1 MRLYLLRDNSIA
13 ASKSVVPGERSG
25 WMPDGLSHTAATIDL
40 HMWKIAAVVLAY
52 SGLQAAAIPRPEYPQ
67 PQFQREHWLSLNGD
81 WEFEFDDANAGLDAD
96 WPSGARKFSRN
107 IVVPYCF
114 ESRLSGIGDASFH
127 PWIWYRRAVALPPEW
142 KGQRVLL
149 HFGAVNYWSMVWVN
163 GKLAGSHEGGNTPFT
178 FDVTPLLQPGAN
190 ILTVRAHFPPTDRY
204 IPRGKQ
210 FWEPKSKSIFYTR
223 TSGIWQPVWLEPV
236 GASYFDRVKITPSID
251 GDGDGAVRLEFD
263 IARPQPDLE
272 ITASATFAG
281 QPSASATAHT
291 NSARSTALLSI
302 DEPRLWSP
310 SSPNLYDLALELRRG
325 GVLLDRVQTYFGI
338 RSVTAEN
345 GRVLLNGN
353 PIFLKMVL
361 DQGYWPESILTPPTD
376 EAIQYDIRTTKEMG
390 FNGARK
396 HQKLEDP
403 RFLYWA
409 DHMGFL
415 VSSEMANAYEF
426 DDAYVARFTR
436 EWTAAVERDYNHPS
450 IVIWVPINESWG
462 VPNLRDARQQNHL
475 KSLYALTHSLDST
488 RLVVDNDGWEHT
500 DMTDLFAIHDYT
512 RTGDLLYERYK
523 DLGKPGAGV
532 PDNAKAA
539 LIPGYR
545 YNGSPV
551 SLTEFGG
558 IAFIPPGHVVPQ
570 EAWGYSGV
578 EKTEDAALDR
588 LRGLYDAIARIP
600 GFAGLC
606 YTQLTDVEQ
615 EINGL
620 MTYDRKLKFDAQK
633 LREINALVR

>member
-1 MRLYLLRDNSIA
+1 
-13 ASKSVVPGERSG
+13 
-25 WMPDGLSHTAATIDL
+25 
-40 HMWKIAAVVLAY
+40 MWKIAAVVLAY

-67 PQFQREHWLSLNGD
+67 PQFQRERWLSLNGD

-163 GKLAGSHEGGNTPFT
+163 GKLAGSHEGGNTPFA

-236 GASYFDRVKITPSID
+236 GASYFYRAKITPAT
-251 GDGDGAVRLEFD
+251 DGAVRLEFD

-620 MTYDRKLKFDAQK
+620 MTYDRKPKFDAKK
-633 LREINALVR
+633 LREIDALVH

>member
-1 MRLYLLRDNSIA
+1 MHKLATLLLLTSCALY
-13 ASKSVVPGERSG
+13 
-25 WMPDGLSHTAATIDL
+25 
-40 HMWKIAAVVLAY
+40 
-52 SGLQAAAIPRPEYPQ
+52 AAAIPRPEYPQ
-67 PQFQREHWLSLNGD
+67 PQFQREHWLSLNGA
-81 WEFEFDDANAGLDAD
+81 WEFEFDDANAGLDAA
-96 WPSGARKFSRN
+96 WASGSRKFSRN
-107 IVVPYCF
+107 ITVPYCF
-114 ESRLSGIGDASFH
+114 ESRLSGIGDTAFH
-127 PWIWYRRAVALPPEW
+127 PWTWYRRTLALPADW

-163 GKLAGSHEGGNTPFT
+163 GKLSGSHEGGNTPFT
-178 FDVTPLLQPGAN
+178 LEVTPLLQPGAN
-190 ILTVRAHFPPTDRY
+190 VLTVRAHFPPTDRY

-210 FWEPKSKSIFYTR
+210 YWEPKSKSIFYTR
-223 TSGIWQPVWLEPV
+223 TSGIWQPVWMEPV
-236 GASYFDRVKITPSID
+236 GASYLDRVKITAATD
-251 GDGDGAVRLEFD
+251 GTVHLEFD

-272 ITASATFAG
+272 VTASATFAG
-281 QPSASATAHT
+281 AATASATART
-291 NSARSTALLSI
+291 SDVRATALLSI
-302 DEPRLWSP
+302 HEPKLWSP
-310 SSPNLYDLALELRRG
+310 SSPNLYDLTLELRRG
-325 GVLLDRVQTYFGI
+325 GVVLDRVQTYFGI
-338 RSVTAEN
+338 RSVTAER
-345 GRVLLNGN
+345 GKVLLNGE

-361 DQGYWPESILTPPTD
+361 DQGYWPESNLTPPTD
-376 EAIQYDIRTTKEMG
+376 EAIQYDIRMTKEMG

-475 KSLYALTHSLDST
+475 KSLYTLTHSLDST

-500 DMTDLFAIHDYT
+500 DMTDLFAIHDYA

-523 DLGKPGAGV
+523 DLGKPAAGV
-532 PDNAKAA
+532 PDNYKAS
-539 LIPGYR
+539 LIPGYH

-551 SLTEFGG
+551 ALTEFGG
-558 IAFIPPGHVVPQ
+558 IAFIPPGHDVPP

-578 EKTEDAALDR
+578 EKTADAAIER
-588 LRGLYDAIARIP
+588 LRGLYNAIARIP

-620 MTYDRKLKFDAQK
+620 MTYDRKLKFDAQE
-633 LREINALVR
+633 LREINALVH

>member
-1 MRLYLLRDNSIA
+1 MDNVMSRKTAVWLLFCSGLYA
-13 ASKSVVPGERSG
+13 
-25 WMPDGLSHTAATIDL
+25 
-40 HMWKIAAVVLAY
+40 AAV
-52 SGLQAAAIPRPEYPQ
+52 PRPEYPQ
-67 PQFQREHWLSLNGD
+67 PQFQRDRWLSLNGA
-81 WEFEFDDANAGLDAD
+81 WELEFDDGNAGLDAD
-96 WPSGARKFSRN
+96 WAAGGKRFSRN
-107 IVVPYCF
+107 ITVPYCF
-114 ESRLSGIGDASFH
+114 ESRLSGIGDTAFH
-127 PWIWYRRAVALPPEW
+127 PWIWYRRSVVVPDEW

-149 HFGAVNYWSMVWVN
+149 HFGAVNYWSKVWVN
-163 GKLAGSHEGGNTPFT
+163 GKLAGDHEGGNTPFT
-178 FDVTPLLQPGAN
+178 FDVTPLLKPGAN
-190 ILTVRAHFPPTDRY
+190 VLTVRAHFPPTDRY

-210 FWEPKSKSIFYTR
+210 YWEPKSRSIFYTR
-223 TSGIWQPVWLEPV
+223 TSGIWQPVWMEPV
-236 GASYFDRVKITPSID
+236 GASFLDRVKITPAMD
-251 GDGDGAVRLEFD
+251 GVVRLEFA

-272 ITASATFAG
+272 VTALASFGGATV
-281 QPSASATAHT
+281 ASATAHT
-291 NSARSTALLSI
+291 GGARTTAMLAI
-302 DEPRLWSP
+302 NEPRHWSTG
-310 SSPNLYDLALELRRG
+310 SPNLYDLVLELRRG
-325 GVLLDRVQTYFGI
+325 GVVLDRVHSYFGI

-345 GRVLLNGN
+345 GRVLLNDN

-376 EAIQYDIRTTKEMG
+376 EAIQYDIRMTKEMG

-396 HQKLEDP
+396 HQKVEDP

-415 VSSEMANAYEF
+415 VSGEMANAYEF
-426 DDAYVARFTR
+426 DDAYVARITH

-450 IVIWVPINESWG
+450 IIIWAPLNESWG
-462 VPNLRDARQQNHL
+462 VPNLRDPRQQDHL
-475 KSLYALTHSLDST
+475 KSLYALTHSLDAT
-488 RLVVDNDGWEHT
+488 RLAIDNEGWEHT
-500 DMTDLFAIHDYT
+500 DMTDLFAIHDYA
-512 RTGDLLYERYK
+512 RTGDLLYRRYQ

-539 LIPGYR
+539 LIPGYE

-558 IAFIPPGHVVPQ
+558 IAFIPPGHEVPQ

-578 EKTEDAALDR
+578 EKTTDAALDR
-588 LRGLYDAIARIP
+588 LRGLYEAIARIP

-620 MTYDRKLKFDAQK
+620 MTYDRKLKFDAGK
-633 LREINALVR
+633 LREINALVH

>member
-1 MRLYLLRDNSIA
+1 MYKSATFLLLACVGLY
-13 ASKSVVPGERSG
+13 
-25 WMPDGLSHTAATIDL
+25 
-40 HMWKIAAVVLAY
+40 
-52 SGLQAAAIPRPEYPQ
+52 AAAIPRPEYPQ
-67 PQFQREHWLSLNGD
+67 PQFQRDHWLSLNGA

-96 WPSGARKFSRN
+96 WASGSRKFSRN
-107 IVVPYCF
+107 ITVPYCF
-114 ESRLSGIGDASFH
+114 ESRLSGIGDTAFH
-127 PWIWYRRAVALPPEW
+127 PWIWYRRSVTLPADW
-142 KGQRVLL
+142 KGRRVLL

-163 GKLAGSHEGGNTPFT
+163 GKMAGSHEGGNTPFA

-190 ILTVRAHFPPTDRY
+190 VLTVRAHFPPTDRY

-223 TSGIWQPVWLEPV
+223 TSGIWQSVWMEPV
-236 GASYFDRVKITPSID
+236 GASYLDRVKITPAT
-251 GDGDGAVRLEFD
+251 DGAVRLEFA

-272 ITASATFAG
+272 ITASASFAG
-281 QPSASATAHT
+281 QAAASATAHT
-291 NSARSTALLSI
+291 STARTTALLAI
-302 DEPRLWSP
+302 NEPRLWSP

-325 GVLLDRVQTYFGI
+325 GVVLDRVETYFGI
-338 RSVTAEN
+338 RSVTAED
-345 GRVLLNGN
+345 GKVLLNGN

-376 EAIQYDIRTTKEMG
+376 EAIQYDIRMTKEMG

-403 RFLYWA
+403 RYLYWA

-426 DDAYVARFTR
+426 DDAYVGRFTR

-450 IVIWVPINESWG
+450 VVIWAPINESWG
-462 VPNLRDARQQNHL
+462 VPNLRDPRQQNHL
-475 KSLYALTHSLDST
+475 KSLYALTHSLDAT
-488 RLVVDNDGWEHT
+488 RLVVDNEGWEHT
-500 DMTDLFAIHDYT
+500 DMTDFFAIHDYA

-523 DLGKPGAGV
+523 DLGKASAGV
-532 PDNAKAA
+532 PDNYKAS
-539 LIPGYR
+539 LIPGFH

-551 SLTEFGG
+551 GLTEFGG
-558 IAFIPPGHVVPQ
+558 IAFIPPGHDVPQ

-578 EKTEDAALDR
+578 EKTADAALER
-588 LRGLYDAIARIP
+588 LRGLYNAIARVP

-633 LREINALVR
+633 LREINALVH

>member
-1 MRLYLLRDNSIA
+1 MDF
-13 ASKSVVPGERSG
+13 
-25 WMPDGLSHTAATIDL
+25 
-40 HMWKIAAVVLAY
+40 HMWKLAAFFLAGY
-52 SGLQAAAIPRPEYPQ
+52 GLQAAAIPRPEYPQ
-67 PQFQREHWLSLNGD
+67 PQFQRARWLSLNGA
-81 WEFEFDDANAGLDAD
+81 WEFEFDDSNAGLDAD
-96 WPSGARKFSRN
+96 WASGARKFSRN
-107 IVVPYCF
+107 ITVPYCF
-114 ESRLSGIGDASFH
+114 ESRLSGIGDPSFH
-127 PWIWYRRAVALPPEW
+127 PWIWYRRAVALPNAW

-178 FDVTPLLQPGAN
+178 FDVTPLLHPGAN
-190 ILTVRAHFPPTDRY
+190 VVTVRAHFPPTDRY

-210 FWEPKSKSIFYTR
+210 YWEPKSKSIFYTR
-223 TSGIWQPVWLEPV
+223 TSGIWQPVWMEPV
-236 GASYFDRVKITPSID
+236 GASYLDAVQVTAST
-251 GDGDGAVRLEFD
+251 DGAVRLEFA

-272 ITASATFAG
+272 IAAAASFAG
-281 QPSASATAHT
+281 KPAASATAHT
-291 NSARSTALLSI
+291 SGARAAALLSI
-302 DEPRLWSP
+302 AAPIFWSP
-310 SSPNLYDLALELRRG
+310 SSPNLYGLSLELRRG
-325 GVLLDRVQTYFGI
+325 GVLLDRVETYFGI
-338 RSVTAEN
+338 RSVAADR
-345 GRVLLNGN
+345 GRVLLNGA
-353 PIFLKMVL
+353 PLFLKMVL
-361 DQGYWPESILTPPTD
+361 DQGYWPESNLTPPTD
-376 EAIQYDIRTTKEMG
+376 EAIQFDIRMAKEMG

-403 RFLYWA
+403 RYLYWA

-436 EWTAAVERDYNHPS
+436 EWTAAVARDYNHPS
-450 IVIWVPINESWG
+450 IAIWVPINESWG

-475 KSLYALTHSLDST
+475 KSLYALTHSLDAT

-500 DMTDLFAIHDYT
+500 DMTDLFAIHDYA
-512 RTGDLLYERYK
+512 RSGDLLYERYK

-539 LIPGYR
+539 LIPGYH

-551 SLTEFGG
+551 ALSEFGG
-558 IAFIPPGHVVPQ
+558 IAFIPPGHDVPP
-570 EAWGYSGV
+570 EAWGYAGV
-578 EKTEDAALDR
+578 EKTADGALDR
-588 LRGLYDAIARIP
+588 LRGLYTAIARIP

-620 MTYDRKLKFDAQK
+620 MTYDRKLKFDAAK
-633 LREINALVR
+633 VREINALVH

>member
-1 MRLYLLRDNSIA
+1 MHKCAAFLVLTCCALY
-13 ASKSVVPGERSG
+13 
-25 WMPDGLSHTAATIDL
+25 
-40 HMWKIAAVVLAY
+40 
-52 SGLQAAAIPRPEYPQ
+52 AAAIPRLEYPQ
-67 PQFQREHWLSLNGD
+67 PQFQRARWLSLNGP
-81 WEFEFDDANAGLDAD
+81 WEFEFDDANAGLDGD
-96 WPSGARKFSRN
+96 WAASRPKFSRN
-107 IVVPYCF
+107 ITVPYCF
-114 ESRLSGIGDASFH
+114 ESRLSGIGDPSFH
-127 PWIWYRRAVALPPEW
+127 PWIWYRRAVTLPPDW

-163 GKLAGSHEGGNTPFT
+163 GKLAGSHEGGNTPFS
-178 FDVTPLLQPGAN
+178 FDVTRLLAPGAN
-190 ILTVRAHFPPTDRY
+190 TLTVRAHFPPTDRY

-210 FWEPKSKSIFYTR
+210 YWEPKSKSIFYTR
-223 TSGIWQPVWLEPV
+223 TSGIWQPVWMEPV
-236 GASYFDRVKITPSID
+236 GASYLERVKVTPST
-251 GDGDGAVRLEFD
+251 DGAVQMEFA

-272 ITASATFAG
+272 VTATASFAG
-281 QPSASATAHT
+281 KSVASTTSHT
-291 NSARSTALLSI
+291 SSARTTALLAI
-302 DEPRLWSP
+302 NEPKLWSP
-310 SSPNLYDLALELRRG
+310 TAPNLYDLTLELRRNG
-325 GVLLDRVQTYFGI
+325 AVLDRVETYFGV
-338 RSVTAEN
+338 RRVTAEH
-345 GRVLLNGN
+345 GKVLLNGD

-361 DQGYWPESILTPPTD
+361 DQGYWPESNLTPPTD
-376 EAIQYDIRTTKEMG
+376 EAIQFDIRSTKDMG

-403 RFLYWA
+403 RYLYWA
-409 DHMGFL
+409 DRLGFL

-426 DDAYVARFTR
+426 DDTYVSRFTR

-462 VPNLRDARQQNHL
+462 VPNLRDPRQQNHL
-475 KSLYALTHSLDST
+475 KSLYALTHSLDTT

-500 DMTDLFAIHDYT
+500 HLTDLFAIHDYA

-532 PDNAKAA
+532 PDNHKAA

-551 SLTEFGG
+551 ALTEFGG
-558 IAFIPPGHVVPQ
+558 IAFIPPGHDVPP

-578 EKTEDAALDR
+578 EKTADSALER
-588 LRGLYDAIARIP
+588 LRGLYNAIARIP

-620 MTYDRKLKFDAQK
+620 MTYDRKPKFDPHK
-633 LREINALVR
+633 LQEINALVH

>member
-1 MRLYLLRDNSIA
+1 MLKAMLKATLRLA
-13 ASKSVVPGERSG
+13 VPFF
-25 WMPDGLSHTAATIDL
+25 LACTIL
-40 HMWKIAAVVLAY
+40 P
-52 SGLQAAAIPRPEYPQ
+52 AAAIPRPEYPQ
-67 PQFQREHWLSLNGD
+67 PQFQRDQWLSLNGP
-81 WEFEFDDANAGLDAD
+81 WEFEFDDADAGLDAN
-96 WPSGARKFSRN
+96 WSAPAHKFTRN
-107 IVVPYCF
+107 ITVPYCF
-114 ESRLSGIGDASFH
+114 ESRLSGIADTSFH
-127 PWIWYRRAVALPPEW
+127 PWMWYRRSVTLPADW
-142 KGQRVLL
+142 KGRRVLL
-149 HFGAVNYWSMVWVN
+149 HFGAVNYWSMVWIN
-163 GKLAGSHEGGNTPFT
+163 GQLAGSHEGGNTPFS

-190 ILTVRAHFPPTDRY
+190 TITVRAHFPPTDRY

-210 FWEPKSKSIFYTR
+210 YWEPKSKSIFYTR
-223 TSGIWQPVWLEPV
+223 TSGIWQPVWLETT
-236 GASYFDRVKITPSID
+236 GASFLDSVKITPTT
-251 GDGDGAVRLEFD
+251 DGAVRLEFA

-272 ITASATFAG
+272 ITAAAAFAG
-281 QPSASATAHT
+281 QPAASATSHAS
-291 NSARSTALLSI
+291 SARSTSMLAI
-302 DEPRLWSP
+302 NEPKLWSP
-310 SSPNLYDLALELRRG
+310 SSPNLYDLTLELHRNG
-325 GVLLDRVQTYFGI
+325 QLLDRVHSYFGI

-345 GRVLLNGN
+345 GKVLLNGN
-353 PIFLKMVL
+353 PYFLKMVL

-376 EAIQYDIRTTKEMG
+376 EAIQYDIRLTKEMG

-409 DHMGFL
+409 DRMGFL

-426 DDAYVARFTR
+426 DDAYVSRFTR
-436 EWTAAVERDYNHPS
+436 EWTAAVQRDYNHPS

-462 VPNLRDARQQNHL
+462 VPNLRDPRQQNHL
-475 KSLYALTHSLDST
+475 QSLYALTHSLDAT

-500 DMTDLFAIHDYT
+500 GMTDLFAIHDYA
-512 RTGDLLYERYK
+512 RTGDLLYDRYK
-523 DLGKPGAGV
+523 DLGKPGASV
-532 PDNAKAA
+532 PDNHKAA

-558 IAFIPPGHVVPQ
+558 IAFIPPGHDVPA

-578 EKTEDAALDR
+578 EKTADSALDR
-588 LRGLYDAIARIP
+588 LRGLYAAIARIP

-620 MTYDRKLKFDAQK
+620 LTYDRHPKFDPRK
-633 LREINALVR
+633 LQEINALVH